1 MAKECTNCGSKSTR
15 NSTNEEYYFSGK
27 SHYCNQCEEVFTPED
42 YEDNRESSVGLQT
55 SRTRLDYE
63 SDEDYEDRM
72 EDLDNN

>member
-1 MAKECTNCGSKSTR
+1 MAKECTNCGNKSTR
-15 NSTNEEYYFSGK
+15 KSTDDEYYFSGQ
-27 SHYCNQCEEVFTPED
+27 SHYCNECEEVFTPED
-42 YEDNRESSVGLQT
+42 YKDNRESSLGLQT